1 MAWRRFTN
9 IEIAGIVTVVLSVAV
24 LAVVLLSVW

>member
-1 MAWRRFTN
+1 MASRRFPN
-9 IEIAGIVTVVLSVAV
+9 IEIAGIATVVLSVAV